1 MIIIKNLLN
10 IIKIELCYVRINI
23 ITGGEDVVSMSFMLI
38 IGFLALSGIIAL
50 IFGFILNK
58 RS

>member
-1 MIIIKNLLN
+1 MVIIKNLLN
-10 IIKIELCYVRINI
+10 IIEMGLCYVKISI
-23 ITGGEDVVSMSFMLI
+23 VVGGEIMFSMSFMLI